1 MRPWSFARK
10 KDISE
15 KRLSRLFLTKSR
27 SRCIAFSTNSSITQL
42 CGGAILVS
50 HKLRYYPHAVLI
62 ALDFA
67 GEITE
72 RGHEGGHGHYR
83 DVVNVIKDASLR
95 EQEIYRRKTYR
106 RVANVSH

>member
-15 KRLSRLFLTKSR
+15 KKAPQVVPDK
-27 SRCIAFSTNSSITQL
+27 IAKPLYSFFTNSSITQL
-42 CGGAILVS
+42 CGGANLIS

-67 GEITE
+67 G
-72 RGHEGGHGHYR
+72 GDH
-83 DVVNVIKDASLR
+83 
-95 EQEIYRRKTYR
+95 RKR
-106 RVANVSH
+106 S